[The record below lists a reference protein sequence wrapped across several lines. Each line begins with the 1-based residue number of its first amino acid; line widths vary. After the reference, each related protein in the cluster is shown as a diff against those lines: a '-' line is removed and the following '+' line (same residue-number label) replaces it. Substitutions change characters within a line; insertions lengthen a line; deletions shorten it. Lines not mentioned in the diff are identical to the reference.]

1 MSALHAASPSIMR
14 VEIHACFVLRCSGM
28 QGAVMLVANR
38 ETRREYA
45 AKIIDT
51 RKCVPCM
58 LATDSLGA
66 GLAAVPF

>member
-1 MSALHAASPSIMR
+1 
-14 VEIHACFVLRCSGM
+14 M

-51 RKCVPCM
+51 RKCVSVHNTTFCDSM
-58 LATDSLGA
+58 MVTD
-66 GLAAVPF
+66 